1 MGVYWE
7 GKCCNDAYSLKNGF
21 QIKIFTVEGVGVRQ
35 FKHIKLQLE
44 DILFCCLEQGFNLS
58 FSV

>member
-1 MGVYWE
+1 MVFKTKFFG
-7 GKCCNDAYSLKNGF
+7 
-21 QIKIFTVEGVGVRQ
+21 VEGVGVRQ

-44 DILFCCLEQGFNLS
+44 DILVCCLEQGFNLS

>member
-21 QIKIFTVEGVGVRQ
+21 QNKFFGVEGVGVRQ

-44 DILFCCLEQGFNLS
+44 DILVCCLE
-58 FSV
+58 